1 MCTHCSCL
9 VLMCQQ
15 GRHGK
20 ANILSARN
28 PRERGTGTVDARRQ
42 GGERGG
48 EGGGRSVGPG
58 VGAGGKRGGAE
69 GPVLAKR
76 KEELAPWSFPL
87 HWAAALGEHRVCQKV
102 DSLHLYQA
110 ASMPQPDCLHGVLC
124 IRRLRLLCL
133 LTSISTWLTVRF
145 APCRSGR
152 KLRMHE
158 KPLC

>member
-9 VLMCQQ
+9 VLWCQQ

-20 ANILSARN
+20 AKIWSARN
-28 PRERGTGTVDARRQ
+28 LNAMRYRHCGFKVT
-42 GGERGG
+42 ERGG
-48 EGGGRSVGPG
+48 GPVGAG

-69 GPVLAKR
+69 GPKLAQR
-76 KEELAPWSFPL
+76 KEEFKPWSFPL
-87 HWAAALGEHRVCQKV
+87 HWAAALREHRVCQKV

-124 IRRLRLLCL
+124 IRRLCLLCL

-145 APCRSGR
+145 APCRLGSE
-152 KLRMHE
+152 LRIH
-158 KPLC
+158 KKQLC